1 MLTQTDIQSDYG
13 SLQCKNDDIIIT
25 VEEYERIEILKKSVP
40 SYLHGYY
47 ECHKLFIGLVVESGQ
62 GL

>member
-25 VEEYERIEILKKSVP
+25 VEEYERIEI
-40 SYLHGYY
+40 
-47 ECHKLFIGLVVESGQ
+47 
-62 GL
+62 